1 MTAALRALALGWGDL
16 LRPRVFKLALAG
28 IALTILLFVALQAG
42 MFWLIRTF
50 LPGDFAL
57 PWIGTID
64 FGNTLSWGS
73 LALFPL
79 MGFFL
84 MAPVAAGFAGL
95 FAENVSEAVEDIHYP
110 ARRGKSLSIMDGLGE
125 SLALMALV
133 ILVAI
138 ISLILTPVLGPLA
151 PVLFYFVN
159 GWLLGR
165 EFFQMAARRH
175 LSKEA
180 TFAMRRDNRGQII
193 LAGVLVAIA
202 LTIPVVNIAVPLL
215 AAAAFTHLFHLI
227 SERSDRNSPHQR
239 GSQPRSE

>member
-1 MTAALRALALGWGDL
+1 MSAAFRALALGWGDL
-16 LRPRVFKLALAG
+16 LRPRIFKLALAG
-28 IALTILLFVALQAG
+28 IALTILLFVVLQAG

-50 LPGDFAL
+50 LPGGVSL

-64 FGNTLSWGS
+64 FGDTLSWGS

-95 FAENVSEAVEDIHYP
+95 FAENVAEAVEEIHYP
-110 ARRGKSLSIMDGLGE
+110 TSRGRSLSIMDGLGE
-125 SLALMALV
+125 SVALMAAV
-133 ILVAI
+133 ILVAVL
-138 ISLILTPVLGPLA
+138 SLVLTPLLGPLA
-151 PVLFYFVN
+151 PVLFYVAN

-180 TFAMRRDNRGQII
+180 ATAMRQTNRGQIMLSGI
-193 LAGVLVAIA
+193 LVAIA
-202 LTIPVVNIAVPLL
+202 LTIPVLNIGVPLL

-227 SERSDRNSPHQR
+227 SARSGRNSPHPPASPSR
-239 GSQPRSE
+239 